1 MQTGTAAVSNR
12 IILCHRRVSRED
24 TAYNPCASVTLPESL
39 GLRQHVRFVN
49 EAVTQS
55 DTKPTDTSDS
65 PTTRGQLAT
74 QRELTPVDLRRRGFS
89 SRPNKQLP
97 QIQERAKPN
106 CNTELQHCPPSTK
119 SNLTLADEFC
129 TKFFGVYTCY
139 SLRTTSN
146 FKKPSHHFSCYYSSR
161 NTTTLFEC

>member
-74 QRELTPVDLRRRGFS
+74 QRELTPVDLHRRGFS
-89 SRPNKQLP
+89 SCPNKQSYP
-97 QIQERAKPN
+97 KYKREPN
-106 CNTELQHCPPSTK
+106 PTVILNYSIAHQAP
-119 SNLTLADEFC
+119 NLT
-129 TKFFGVYTCY
+129 
-139 SLRTTSN
+139 
-146 FKKPSHHFSCYYSSR
+146 
-161 NTTTLFEC
+161 